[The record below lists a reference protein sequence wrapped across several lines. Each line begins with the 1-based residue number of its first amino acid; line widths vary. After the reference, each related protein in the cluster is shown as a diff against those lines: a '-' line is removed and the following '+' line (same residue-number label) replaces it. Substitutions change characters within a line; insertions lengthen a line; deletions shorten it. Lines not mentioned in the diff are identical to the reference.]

1 MDAPVFKRSCII
13 ALSATLGVVLLS
25 PAASGQVLADAAVP
39 DAASPSCNVV
49 AVSDA
54 GFDVTPFQT
63 PSGALPP
70 DPGAAILDDGSLPAY
85 CGGDIFQ
92 ELGVTSPNVAGFDF
106 SSVAAPYQTPADCAN
121 FDSQGHEAAH
131 TCLCNN
137 CFADQQQ
144 CDALAGCRA
153 IQKCGQDTG
162 CTDTNSC
169 YYANPTCSAIID
181 GFGTGSVA
189 TALSQALLTCGQQ
202 NGCPKQ

>member
-1 MDAPVFKRSCII
+1 MLSKRSSIVAAI
-13 ALSATLGVVLLS
+13 ATVGVIVLSS
-25 PAASGQVLADAAVP
+25 AASGQVMGDA
-39 DAASPSCNVV
+39 

-54 GFDVTPFQT
+54 TSLSCDLFAISDAGFEVTPFRA
-63 PSGALPP
+63 PPEPLPP
-70 DPGAAILDDGSLPAY
+70 DPGTAVLDDGSLPAY
-85 CGGDIFQ
+85 CAVDVFSR
-92 ELGVTSPNVAGFDF
+92 LGLASPNVPWFVF
-106 SSVAAPYQTPADCAN
+106 SRVTAPYETPADCAN
-121 FDSQGHEAAH
+121 FDSQGHPAAH

-137 CFADQQQ
+137 CFAEQQQ

-169 YYANPTCSAIID
+169 YYANPACSAIID

-202 NGCPKQ
+202 NNCPRQ